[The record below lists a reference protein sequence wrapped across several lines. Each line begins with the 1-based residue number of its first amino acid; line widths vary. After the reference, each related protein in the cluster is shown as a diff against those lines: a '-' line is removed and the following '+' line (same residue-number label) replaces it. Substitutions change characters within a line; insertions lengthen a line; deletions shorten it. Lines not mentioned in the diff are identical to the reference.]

1 MRNPALNS
9 SIFQKEIDETDGT
22 QAGWAAPSAGAAAP
36 APAAAPPAVPPSG
49 LDTGAAPLR
58 APGHIVGK
66 PMTLFGTFTATLV
79 MFVFLLGAGV
89 YGWNAVTQTT
99 VQVPDPNTFGGTME
113 KVSTTFPS
121 WIFLSLLVAFGL
133 AMVTIFK
140 PKMARITGLLYAVAE
155 GIALGAISHAFN
167 LQYNGIV
174 LQAVLATMAVFAS
187 VLFLYATR
195 IVRVTKRFTRI
206 ILGAMMGILVLYLGS
221 AIAHLLGVN
230 IDFFNKPTPLGIGI
244 SLLIVGVAAFSLMID
259 FDFIESAVAA
269 EAPRYL
275 EWYAAFGLMVGLVW
289 LYLEIL
295 RLLALLRG
303 R

>member
-1 MRNPALNS
+1 MALRSPALNGS
-9 SIFQKEIDETDGT
+9 VFQKEIDETDGT
-22 QAGWAAPSAGAAAP
+22 KAGWAAPETGATATAGATATVATTQ
-36 APAAAPPAVPPSG
+36 A
-49 LDTGAAPLR
+49 GASELR
-58 APGHIVGK
+58 APAHVVGK
-66 PMTLFGTFTATLV
+66 TMTLFGTFTATLV

-89 YGWNAVTQTT
+89 YGWNAVTQTK
-99 VQVPDPNTFGGTME
+99 VQVPDPSTIGGTMTQ
-113 KVSTTFPS
+113 VSTNFPS
-121 WIFLSLLVAFGL
+121 WIYISLFVAFGL

-140 PKMARITGLLYAVAE
+140 PKLARITGLLYAMAE

-167 LQYNGIV
+167 IQYDGIV
-174 LQAVLATMAVFAS
+174 LQAVLATLAVFVS

-206 ILGAMMGILVLYLGS
+206 IIGAMMGILVLYLGS
-221 AIAHLLGVN
+221 AIARLFGV
-230 IDFFNKPTPLGIGI
+230 DLAFYNKPTPLGIGI

-269 EAPRYL
+269 QAPRYM
-275 EWYAAFGLMVGLVW
+275 EWYAGFGLMLGLVW

>member
-9 SIFQKEIDETDGT
+9 STFQKQIDETDGT
-22 QAGWAAPSAGAAAP
+22 QAGWAAPPTSAATATAT
-36 APAAAPPAVPPSG
+36 PAVPPMG
-49 LDTGAAPLR
+49 LGTSRGELR
-58 APGHIVGK
+58 APAHVVGK
-66 PMTLFGTFTATLV
+66 PMTLWGTFTATVV

-99 VQVPDPNTFGGTME
+99 VQVPDPNSFGGTME
-113 KVSTTFPS
+113 KVSTNVPS
-121 WIFLSLLVAFGL
+121 WIFISLLVAFGL

-140 PKMARITGLLYAVAE
+140 PKLARVTGLLYAMAE

-195 IVRVTKRFTRI
+195 IVRVTKRFTRVI
-206 ILGAMMGILVLYLGS
+206 IGAMMGILVLYLGS
-221 AIAHLLGVN
+221 AVARLFGVN
-230 IDFFNKPTPLGIGI
+230 LDFYNQPTPLGIGI

-269 EAPRYL
+269 ESPRYM